1 MRWSRGCT
9 RGSSSR
15 TVQSVRLTFTFLAEV
30 LGTYVGIA
38 SQVLI
43 DFMVRHGHLT
53 PENEPRYVEIT
64 QRLHGQF
71 DLERW

>member
-1 MRWSRGCT
+1 MFT
-9 RGSSSR
+9 L
-15 TVQSVRLTFTFLAEV
+15 LTEV
-30 LGTYVGIA
+30 LDTYVGIA

-53 PENEPRYVEIT
+53 PENEPRYIEIT

>member
-1 MRWSRGCT
+1 MFTVSLVRVH
-9 RGSSSR
+9 R
-15 TVQSVRLTFTFLAEV
+15 TYAL
-30 LGTYVGIA
+30 
-38 SQVLI
+38 QVLI

-53 PENEPRYVEIT
+53 PENEPRYTEIT